1 MPHMAYRFF
10 LIVFCLAASVL
21 VPAQAV
27 AFELF
32 GICFTGKCE
41 AQDEDGIAV
50 IDPRNYSVT
59 FTVTGDSAEDVEEK
73 LQTASALWNGR
84 EKVVAGSA
92 GLVSRARGDYRR
104 ILAALYN
111 AGRYN
116 GAISITVN
124 GSEAANIAPGS
135 SIADNASIVITVD
148 AGSVYRFGEAKIIDH
163 APVAVPYDDVVPL
176 PSEEGF
182 APGKPALAGKV
193 KLAEKLSIRA
203 WRQLGHPKAKIDGK
217 TATAVHPDQQLNVTI
232 RMTPGP
238 QAVFGE
244 VYVEGTKRM
253 DPEFVAYM
261 TGITEG
267 EEFDPDELERARERL
282 DRLGVFSLRK
292 FEEAEFVTSN
302 GLLPINVLVQEK
314 KLRRIGI
321 GAAFATIDGAGVKA
335 FWLHRNLFGKAES
348 LRLEAE
354 FGGVGVG
361 ASNSL
366 AFDELDYKL
375 GATFTKPGVFDPD
388 IDLVFN
394 IFGEREFNEIFQ
406 ETSAGGS
413 LDFNYFYSKRITA
426 SAGILAKYGEYDDA
440 FGKREFFYGGFKGAL
455 LYDGRDNKLEPTK
468 GIYSE
473 FKALPFY
480 EANFGSF
487 ASRFQAEARTYY
499 SPNDGRTVLAARAG
513 VGSLIGS
520 SIAETPPDLLFT
532 TGGGGSVR
540 GYGFNNIGFR
550 NANGDVTGGRSLL
563 DASFEVRQKFTETIG
578 AVAFVDAGTVGEN
591 AYDAFSGD
599 LKIGVGVGIRYY
611 TGLGAIRLDVAIPLN
626 PDDDDPSFGIYA
638 GIGQAF

>member
-1 MPHMAYRFF
+1 MPRMAYRFF

-41 AQDEDGIAV
+41 AQEEDGIAV
-50 IDPRNYSVT
+50 IDPRNYSVE
-59 FTVTGDSAEDVEEK
+59 FTVGGDDADDVEER

-84 EKVVAGSA
+84 EKPVAGSA
-92 GLVSRARGDYRR
+92 GLVARARGDYRR

-135 SIADNASIVITVD
+135 PIADNASVVITVD
-148 AGSVYRFGEAKIIDH
+148 AGSIYRFGEAKIIDQ
-163 APVAVPYDDVVPL
+163 APVAVRNHDAVPL

-182 APGKPALAGKV
+182 APGEPALAGKV

-203 WRQLGHPKAKIDGK
+203 WRQLGHPKAKAENR
-217 TATAVHPDQQLNVTI
+217 TATAVHPDKQLNVTI

-253 DPEFVAYM
+253 DPEFVAYI

-292 FEEAEFVTSN
+292 IEEAQFVTSN
-302 GLLPINVLVQEK
+302 GLLPLNVLVQEK
-314 KLRRIGI
+314 KLRRLGV
-321 GAAFATIDGAGVKA
+321 GATFSSIDGAGVEA
-335 FWLHRNLFGKAES
+335 FWLHRNLFGKAER
-348 LRLEAE
+348 LRVEAE
-354 FGGVGVG
+354 FGGVGG
-361 ASNSL
+361 SNSL
-366 AFDELDYKL
+366 TVDEFDYKL

-388 IDLVFN
+388 VDLVFN
-394 IFGEREFNEIFQ
+394 IFGKHEFNETFQ
-406 ETSAGGS
+406 ETSAGGT

-426 SAGILAKYGEYDDA
+426 SAGILAKYGKFEDA
-440 FGKREFFYGGFKGAL
+440 FGTRKFFYGGFKGAL

-487 ASRFQAEARTYY
+487 ASRFQIEARTYY
-499 SPNDGRTVLAARAG
+499 SPNDGQTVLAARARA
-513 VGSLIGS
+513 GSLVGS

-540 GYGFNNIGFR
+540 GYGFNNIGVR
-550 NANGDVTGGRSLL
+550 NVSGDVTGGRSLL
-563 DASFEVRQKFTETIG
+563 EASLEVRRKFTETLG
-578 AVAFVDAGTVGEN
+578 AVAFIDAGTVGEN
-591 AYDAFSGD
+591 SYDAFSGD
-599 LKIGVGVGIRYY
+599 LKVGVGIGLRYY
-611 TGLGAIRLDVAIPLN
+611 TGLGAIRLDVAVPLN